1 MQVACAAYYTFALV
15 YLAKGLDY
23 STVKVGT
30 FMAIFGIGNSI
41 AFALILPALL
51 KVFSLKNL
59 VTAGLA
65 LTTLVIPLTLTLGL
79 PSEEYILAVLS
90 GITIS
95 IAFGAFVAL
104 MSNLVSADR
113 QGWILGITGS
123 TVSLGYV
130 IAALVSGVL
139 TGFAPADPVVMATV
153 LMGISAVGLFLYR
166 PPFQVVA
173 PTPAA
178 ATAEVAVA
186 EAKAAE

>member
-1 MQVACAAYYTFALV
+1 
-15 YLAKGLDY
+15 
-23 STVKVGT
+23 GT
-30 FMAIFGIGNSI
+30 FMAIFGIGNSL

-51 KVFSLKNL
+51 KVFSLKHL

-65 LTTLVIPLTLTLGL
+65 LTTLVIPLTLSLGL
-79 PSEEYILAVLS
+79 PSEEYVLAVLS

-153 LMGISAVGLFLYR
+153 LMG
-166 PPFQVVA
+166 
-173 PTPAA
+173 
-178 ATAEVAVA
+178 
-186 EAKAAE
+186 